1 MEKIILSNE
10 QINNLKLFSSGEE
23 AKLYLYIENGEKK
36 LIKIFRNEQFIDKK
50 MKKIAIIKE
59 RTKKCDFVVK
69 ADKQVINNNKTIGY
83 SMPLINGEEFCFLDR
98 SLAKNIIILKDL
110 SNKLKKLH
118 NLGIV
123 CADFHHNFLIDKKN
137 NIYLID
143 CDNFAIDHLGV
154 DLYNM
159 YLITYRAT
167 GKKIDKNFDD
177 YLLNLFAISI
187 ITNIYTPYLYE
198 QYEKNPH
205 LFNFKDDKINEII
218 RKTFVLEKIYNEE
231 LIIDQINSKKDLKKI
246 KVKKF

>member
-1 MEKIILSNE
+1 MEKIILSDE

-23 AKLYLYIENGEKK
+23 SNIYLYIENGEKK

-50 MKKIAIIKE
+50 MKKIALIKE
-59 RTKKCDFVVK
+59 RTKKYDFVVN

-83 SMPLINGEEFCFLDR
+83 SMPLISGEEFCFFDR
-98 SLAKNIIILKDL
+98 KLTKNIRILKDL

-154 DLYNM
+154 DLYNK
-159 YLITYRAT
+159 YLIAYRST
-167 GKKIDKNFDD
+167 GKRLDKNFDD
-177 YLLNLFAISI
+177 YLLNLFTISI

-198 QYEKNPH
+198 QYKKNPH
-205 LFNFKDDKINEII
+205 FFNFNDEKINEII
-218 RKTFVLEKIYNEE
+218 RKTFNLEKIYNEE

-246 KVKKF
+246 RLK